1 MPNPFAAL
9 GLARRLR
16 CTGRMNL
23 NAKLALLWAGAA
35 AAIVV
40 IGVLLI
46 GRPSSPPPL
55 FQEPTTAIPEWR
67 PAKRTRVPV
76 AVEAPAPVRPKPAVP
91 RAARKDP
98 PKPGT
103 PAPSLLEQ
111 IKNCK
116 DDPTCGLPIGM

>member
-1 MPNPFAAL
+1 
-9 GLARRLR
+9 
-16 CTGRMNL
+16 MNL
-23 NAKLALLWAGAA
+23 NAKLALLWAAAA

-55 FQEPTTAIPEWR
+55 FQESTTAIPEWR
-67 PAKRTRVPV
+67 PTKRARVPV
-76 AVEAPAPVRPKPAVP
+76 AAEPPAPARPKPSVP

-98 PKPGT
+98 KPPGAST
-103 PAPSLLEQ
+103 TPSLLEQ

-116 DDPTCGLPIGM
+116 DDPTCGLPVGM